1 MNLRE
6 GRIGRQEAACLAA
19 FGVAVNGLV
28 YPNDAAL
35 YAHGNAAYLAA
46 PLSLLLLLAAF
57 ALVARA
63 MERRASAHLG
73 GFLCDALGG
82 LAGRAAALALIGY
95 LVVSAAVPLI
105 QFLLSMHRYVF
116 PNSSVQNIALY
127 FLPPLIGLSLAGLE
141 TLGRTARICL
151 WPFALMLLLPLLLA
165 IPTYD
170 ASSLFP
176 LPLEDPL
183 FLCGCGVRG
192 LSRML
197 APPLALL
204 VCARGVFGV
213 KNAGRCGRI
222 AIAAGGLFVCAAQL
236 CVALTYCYRNLRP
249 MVFPFYRMVM
259 TSYPGVYLRMDKLLL
274 FFWLMVGTLSAAFYL
289 YAAALLYCQVT
300 GVRDVRPAALSFS
313 CCAAALVALAA
324 GSAAEWFRSAA
335 AAIVALLPLLALA
348 PPLLASLAAFIRKER
363 RKA

>member
-151 WPFALMLLLPLLLA
+151 WPFALMLLLPQ
-165 IPTYD
+165 I
-170 ASSLFP
+170 
-176 LPLEDPL
+176 
-183 FLCGCGVRG
+183 
-192 LSRML
+192 
-197 APPLALL
+197 
-204 VCARGVFGV
+204 
-213 KNAGRCGRI
+213 GR
-222 AIAAGGLFVCAAQL
+222 AHV
-236 CVALTYCYRNLRP
+236 
-249 MVFPFYRMVM
+249 
-259 TSYPGVYLRMDKLLL
+259 
-274 FFWLMVGTLSAAFYL
+274 
-289 YAAALLYCQVT
+289 
-300 GVRDVRPAALSFS
+300 
-313 CCAAALVALAA
+313 
-324 GSAAEWFRSAA
+324 
-335 AAIVALLPLLALA
+335 
-348 PPLLASLAAFIRKER
+348 
-363 RKA
+363 

>member
-46 PLSLLLLLAAF
+46 PLSLLLLLPAF

-82 LAGRAAALALIGY
+82 LAGRAAALAVIGY
-95 LVVSAAVPLI
+95 LIVSAAVPLI

-165 IPTYD
+165 IPMRARCSRCRWRTR
-170 ASSLFP
+170 SS
-176 LPLEDPL
+176 
-183 FLCGCGVRG
+183 
-192 LSRML
+192 
-197 APPLALL
+197 
-204 VCARGVFGV
+204 
-213 KNAGRCGRI
+213 
-222 AIAAGGLFVCAAQL
+222 
-236 CVALTYCYRNLRP
+236 
-249 MVFPFYRMVM
+249 
-259 TSYPGVYLRMDKLLL
+259 
-274 FFWLMVGTLSAAFYL
+274 
-289 YAAALLYCQVT
+289 
-300 GVRDVRPAALSFS
+300 
-313 CCAAALVALAA
+313 
-324 GSAAEWFRSAA
+324 SAA
-335 AAIVALLPLLALA
+335 AASGAFRACLRRRWRCSCARA
-348 PPLLASLAAFIRKER
+348 GYSASKTPGAAAASPSPRAACSCVPR
-363 RKA
+363 SCASP

>member
-46 PLSLLLLLAAF
+46 PLSLLLLLPAF

-213 KNAGRCGRI
+213 KNAG
-222 AIAAGGLFVCAAQL
+222 
-236 CVALTYCYRNLRP
+236 
-249 MVFPFYRMVM
+249 
-259 TSYPGVYLRMDKLLL
+259 
-274 FFWLMVGTLSAAFYL
+274 
-289 YAAALLYCQVT
+289 
-300 GVRDVRPAALSFS
+300 
-313 CCAAALVALAA
+313 
-324 GSAAEWFRSAA
+324 AA
-335 AAIVALLPLLALA
+335 AASPSPRAACSCA
-348 PPLLASLAAFIRKER
+348 PRSCASP
-363 RKA
+363 